1 MNFSFVESPMS
12 SVILRRTLLVSIGLI
27 AGCSG
32 STIKTVPAKG
42 TIKTAQGE
50 ACGNALVVFHPIEKS
65 RLNDPKPVATT
76 DTLGGFVLR
85 TFTMDDGALPGEY
98 GVTVV
103 WPGEQG
109 EKTFSLSG
117 EGNSAGPDRLRGKY
131 GNPKEPLLKVTIP
144 PSGDSNISLQVE
156 G

>member
-1 MNFSFVESPMS
+1 MS
-12 SVILRRTLLVSIGLI
+12 SDFLRWIVLVSFGLF

-32 STIKTVPAKG
+32 NAIKTVPAKG

-50 ACGNALVVFHPIEKS
+50 VCGNALIVFHPAEKD
-65 RLNDPKPVATT
+65 RLNDPKPVATADANGT
-76 DTLGGFVLR
+76 FVLR
-85 TFTMDDGALPGEY
+85 TFAMDDGAVPGEY

-109 EKTFSLSG
+109 EKALSLSG
-117 EGNSAGPDRLRGKY
+117 EGNSTGPDRLRGKY
-131 GNPKEPLLKVTIP
+131 GNPKQPLLKVTIP

-156 G
+156 GA